1 MKKRYISIIIIIII
15 IVISSFVMINMKIN
29 SENEELPNL
38 TITMD
43 KTTIPVLVG
52 PYNWGNG
59 KTVKS
64 NEEFDS
70 FAKVLTKVGKTVVV
84 SSSSELK
91 IDFQSRPDSIKLS
104 GNISKEDAV
113 VDNTIIRVPSKKGTW
128 IYFLEGK
135 WKKGTC
141 TYIFAIEVK

>member
-1 MKKRYISIIIIIII
+1 MKKRYIVIIIIIII
-15 IVISSFVMINMKIN
+15 AILSFVMINRKSN
-29 SENEELPNL
+29 SEDKELPNL

-64 NEEFDS
+64 NEGFES
-70 FAKVLTKVGKTVVV
+70 FAKVLTKVGKPVVV
-84 SSSSELK
+84 NPSSELK
-91 IDFQSRPDSIKLS
+91 IDFQSKPDSIKLS
-104 GNISKEDAV
+104 GNISKEDEV
-113 VDNTIIRVPSKKGTW
+113 IDNTIIRVPSKKGTW
-128 IYFLEGK
+128 IYFLEGT
-135 WKKGTC
+135 WKNGTC